1 MRALTACLTLSIL
14 SSGIFTAQAAA
25 TTIAIEDEHLPR
37 NIIYLI
43 GDGMGPAYTSAY
55 RYYADNPDTR
65 VVETTIFDDLLTG
78 MASTYPDDDTY
89 VTDSAA
95 AATALATSTKSYN
108 GAISVDH
115 QHHELPTL
123 LEIAKHKGKTTAV
136 VVTSQINHA
145 TPASFLAHN
154 ESRGNYDAIAN
165 SYLTNLIKGKPV
177 ADLMLG
183 GGTKYFI
190 RKQRDLTS
198 EFEALGYQYIDRLEQ
213 LDSIETLPALGL
225 FAPSGL
231 PAALNSEDPLR
242 LTTMTDSALKLLSS
256 QSKPF
261 VMMIEGSQIDWCGHS
276 NDIVCA
282 MTEMHDFANTLERVK
297 RYIDNHPDTLLVAT
311 ADHSTGGLTLGKNG
325 VYQWKGKQL
334 QMITMLP
341 EAIADKLIATPE
353 ILEKPDSFNTFWSNH
368 IGIAQPL
375 EAQDK
380 LRQQILAKLQHD
392 KSTPQKTK
400 DKVETLIKSAIDNLT
415 HTGWTTSGHDGID
428 VPIFA
433 YGRGSHYFA
442 GHMDNTEIAANLI
455 EMINTEKTNHSAL
468 LLEPRI

>member
-14 SSGIFTAQAAA
+14 ISCIDTAQATA
-25 TTIAIEDEHLPR
+25 TKIVIEDEHLPR

-55 RYYADNPDTR
+55 RYYADKPDTKA
-65 VVETTIFDDLLTG
+65 VERTIFDDLLVG
-78 MASTYPDDDTY
+78 MASTYPDDNTY

-108 GAISVDH
+108 GAIAVDH
-115 QHHELPTL
+115 QHHALPTL

-154 ESRGNYDAIAN
+154 ESRRNYDAIAD

-190 RKQRDLTS
+190 REQRNLTS
-198 EFEALGYQYIDRLEQ
+198 EFEALGYHYIDRLDQ
-213 LDSIETLPALGL
+213 LDDVKTLPALGL

-231 PAALNSEDPLR
+231 PAALGSDDPLR
-242 LTTMTDSALKLLSS
+242 LTTMTDSALRLLSS
-256 QSKPF
+256 QSDPF

-276 NDIVCA
+276 NDIACA

-297 RYIDNHPDTLLVAT
+297 RYIDNHPDTLLIAT
-311 ADHSTGGLTLGKNG
+311 ADHSTGGLTLGKKG
-325 VYQWKGKQL
+325 AYQWKGKQL

-341 EAIADKLIATPE
+341 EEIANKLIATPE
-353 ILEKPDSFNTFWSNH
+353 ILDKPDSFNSFWSDH
-368 IGIAQPL
+368 VGITQSV
-375 EAQDK
+375 EAQDE
-380 LRQQILAKLQHD
+380 LRQQLQTNLQD
-392 KSTPQKTK
+392 EKAK
-400 DKVETLIKSAIDNLT
+400 DKIETLIKSAIDTLT

-428 VPIFA
+428 VQIFA

-442 GHMDNTEIAANLI
+442 GHMDNTEIAENLI
-455 EMINTEKTNHSAL
+455 EMINRGKSSQSTL